1 MSKLKK
7 FAQSFGISRVVCLCL
22 LALLVGLR
30 IWDPPPVQSLRARTF
45 DFYQVLKPRD
55 AGLRPA
61 VIVDIDEASLAA
73 FGQWPWPRTLLADL
87 VTKLT
92 NLGSAAIAFDII
104 FAEPDRMSPAVA
116 AQSFRNLDPQ
126 TRDQLQR
133 LPSNDDIFAGAIR
146 QSQRVILGE
155 SGFHLPSTSAAPQ
168 PPAVGVAVIGP
179 DPDRY
184 IMTFPGLVRNLP
196 ELEQAAA
203 GRGLLTI
210 RAEPDGIVRKVPMVT
225 KAQGAVVPALTLE
238 MLRVVTGAK
247 AMMIKDDSAGIRSVA
262 IPGLEMPTD
271 RNGQL
276 WIHFSHYD
284 PARYVSAKD
293 VLEGHVSPARISGKL
308 VLVGTSAVGL
318 RDIKTTPIDPAMSGV
333 EVHAQVLESVL
344 SNSVLSYPNYA
355 IGAEL
360 AVTVVFG
367 LAIIALGPIVGAQIM
382 VVLGAAIASVIAA
395 GSWYFFAEQRIL
407 LDATYPLVAT
417 FFIYLVLIFIN
428 YFREQMQRRRI
439 RSAFGQYLAP
449 ALVEQLAHSTEKLTL
464 GGEERAMTILFSDIR
479 GFTAISETYKHDPQG
494 LTSLI
499 NHFLTPMT
507 NAIIDHNGTIDKY
520 IGDAIMAFWNAPLHD
535 PNHEINACAA
545 ALEMLQRVDALN
557 RQRQQQA
564 GDAGHKFI
572 PIKIGVGI
580 NSGRCVVGNMG
591 SDLRFN
597 YSVLG
602 DAVNLASRLEGQ
614 TKSYGV
620 PIIIGSQTA
629 QLAKERFAVVE
640 LDCIAVKGKKEPENI
655 YTVVGREDVARSE
668 KFKQIHNVLAE
679 MLNFYRNRDFARAKA
694 AVLDC
699 REPIASLGLGHFAK
713 LYDERCS
720 AFLIAPPPTD
730 WDGVLVLETK

>member
-1 MSKLKK
+1 MNKLVQ
-7 FAQSFGISRVVCLCL
+7 FAQSFGISRLACLCL
-22 LALLVGLR
+22 LALLVGAR
-30 IWDPPPVQSLRARTF
+30 VWDPLPIQSLRARTF
-45 DFYQVLKPRD
+45 DFYQVLKPRNAD
-55 AGLRPA
+55 LRPA
-61 VIVDIDEASLAA
+61 VVVDIDEASLAT
-73 FGQWPWPRTLLADL
+73 FGQWPWPRTQLAEL

-92 NLGSAAIAFDII
+92 KLGAVAIAFDII

-126 TRDQLQR
+126 TRDRLQS
-133 LPSNDDIFAGAIR
+133 LPSNDEIFADAIR
-146 QSQRVILGE
+146 QSGRVILGE
-155 SGFHLPSTSAAPQ
+155 SGFHLPSASAVPQ
-168 PPAVGVAVIGP
+168 PPGAGVAVIGP

-184 IMTFPGLVRNLP
+184 LMTFPGLVRNIPL
-196 ELEQAAA
+196 LEQAAA
-203 GRGLLTI
+203 GRAMLTI

-225 KAQGAVVPALTLE
+225 RAEGKVVPALTLE
-238 MLRVVTGAK
+238 MLRIVTGSK
-247 AMMIKDDSAGIRSVA
+247 VMMIKDDAAGIRTVA
-262 IPGLEMPTD
+262 IPGLELPTD

-293 VLEGHVSPARISGKL
+293 VLEDHVPADRVNGKL

-333 EVHAQVLESVL
+333 EVHAQVLESIL
-344 SNSVLSYPNYA
+344 SNSVLSYPSYA
-355 IGAEL
+355 IAAEL
-360 AVTVVFG
+360 AVTIIFG

-382 VVLGAAIASVIAA
+382 LVLGAVIAAVIAA

-407 LDATYPLVAT
+407 LDATYPLGAT

-449 ALVEQLAHSTEKLTL
+449 ALVEQLANSTEKLTL
-464 GGEERAMTILFSDIR
+464 GGEDRDMTILFSDIR
-479 GFTAISETYKHDPQG
+479 GFTTISEMYKHDPQG

-535 PNHEINACAA
+535 PHHEINACAA
-545 ALEMLQRVDALN
+545 ALEMLHRVETLN
-557 RQRQQQA
+557 RQREQQA
-564 GDAGHKFI
+564 HDAGQQFI

-620 PIIIGSQTA
+620 PIIIGAQTA

-668 KFKQIHNVLAE
+668 NFKQIHGALGE
-679 MLNFYRNRDFARAKA
+679 MLNCYRRREFARAKE

-699 REPIASLGLGHFAK
+699 RGPIASLGLGYLAE
-713 LYDERCS
+713 LYAERCS
-720 AFLIAPPPTD
+720 AFLINPPPAD
-730 WDGVLVLETK
+730 WNGVLVLETK